1 MSDMDDLLTDF
12 HSRGNAAA
20 AMVEMLTV
28 AGFKDHEVRIIP
40 GKMEFTGYNEIKAN
54 VTVINPVWLKMNAE
68 EQNEYLKDYLDI
80 AAGMGIYK
88 EADDQSESTF
98 SFSYQLLNVHAAK

>member
-1 MSDMDDLLTDF
+1 
-12 HSRGNAAA
+12 
-20 AMVEMLTV
+20 
-28 AGFKDHEVRIIP
+28 
-40 GKMEFTGYNEIKAN
+40 
-54 VTVINPVWLKMNAE
+54 MNAE
-68 EQNEYLKDYLDI
+68 EQNEYLRDYLDI

>member
-1 MSDMDDLLTDF
+1 MKNIYNLLKLNGHCLLVLLVKNPIYNIYTELSKTKWKYLMSDMDGLLTDF

-40 GKMEFTGYNEIKAN
+40 GKMEFTGYNEIKGKFLPD
-54 VTVINPVWLKMNAE
+54 T
-68 EQNEYLKDYLDI
+68 
-80 AAGMGIYK
+80 
-88 EADDQSESTF
+88 
-98 SFSYQLLNVHAAK
+98 